1 MENFF
6 KWMSK
11 PIPNDEVVVW
21 FSVHN
26 MIPERIEL
34 YGDIFKS
41 LYQIISETYLGE
53 ESSETKISMS
63 DDDKINHF
71 EWCWKTLLDNFAKE
85 NIRIKHGG
93 KHKDYFQE
101 FLDKSKRYGMS
112 NITLV
117 TGLWNIGRENLEEG
131 WSRSF
136 SHYLEK
142 FEQLLKV
149 EENLI
154 IFGEE
159 ELEKFVWERREQSNT
174 QFIRRDKSWFIKND
188 FYDKIQKIRI
198 NPDWYN
204 QSSWLKEST
213 QGRLEN

>member
-1 MENFF
+1 MLSMENFF

-41 LYQIISETYLGE
+41 LHQIILETYLGE

-63 DDDKINHF
+63 DDDKTNHF

-101 FLDKSKRYGMS
+101 FFKDTFYNQLDTKIRSTIPQFLGEIFNMTKPFTKSDLDIMTELYKC
-112 NITLV
+112 
-117 TGLWNIGRENLEEG
+117 
-131 WSRSF
+131 
-136 SHYLEK
+136 LEK
-142 FEQLLKV
+142 NIE
-149 EENLI
+149 
-154 IFGEE
+154 
-159 ELEKFVWERREQSNT
+159 
-174 QFIRRDKSWFIKND
+174 D
-188 FYDKIQKIRI
+188 
-198 NPDWYN
+198 
-204 QSSWLKEST
+204 
-213 QGRLEN
+213 